1 MEKFNE
7 VLGTEMDKA
16 FFGLKSFEI
25 ALQKNAIDTLI
36 LTDNFLR
43 KISPTTKIEFKY

>member
-7 VLGTEMDKA
+7 VLDTYMDKA

-25 ALQKNAIDTLI
+25 AFQKNAIDTLI

-43 KISPTTKIEFKY
+43 KISPTPKIEFKY